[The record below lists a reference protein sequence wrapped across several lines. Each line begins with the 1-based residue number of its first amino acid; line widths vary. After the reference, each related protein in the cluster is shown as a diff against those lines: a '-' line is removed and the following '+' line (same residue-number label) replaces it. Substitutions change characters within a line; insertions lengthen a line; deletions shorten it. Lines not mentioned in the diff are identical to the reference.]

1 MMPKRIT
8 ESGQSPEELASA
20 ARESEGKKDA
30 FGNVGENA
38 YKVHMKF
45 TNAGYLFR
53 VTLRIC
59 ADSVFSAEQEANR
72 LTLYDVCDTDMS
84 EDPDDIAESFERNGK
99 GVLCCSYESVDDEP
113 LTMDTDETTG
123 EIPDDEDVED
133 TDESEA
139 EAESEAESEDQDES
153 ESEDQDES
161 ESKDVDDDFE
171 DAFGNRGP
179 KTFRIPMHF
188 TKLVL
193 NEDGTD
199 GQKYLFKVDLAISA
213 CCEDDAVQRARKVT
227 LKDIFGPDE
236 IEDFEDNRDPADIE
250 QMLDY
255 GDGTIC
261 GSASHEEYDLADDI
275 GFDIDESVEIEV
287 YEG

>member
-8 ESGQSPEELASA
+8 ESGQSPEELTPA
-20 ARESEGKKDA
+20 EGECKKDA

-45 TNAGYLFR
+45 TNAGHLFR

-59 ADSVFSAEQEANR
+59 ADSVFSAEQAANR
-72 LTLYDVCDTDMS
+72 LTLYDVCDTDMR

-99 GVLCCSYESVDDEP
+99 GVLCCSCESVDDEP

-139 EAESEAESEDQDES
+139 ESESESEAESEDQDES
-153 ESEDQDES
+153 ESDS

-193 NEDGTD
+193 NEDGAD

-213 CCEDDAVQRARKVT
+213 CCEDDAIQRARNVA
-227 LKDIFGPDE
+227 LSDILTDDMDE
-236 IEDFEDNRDPADIE
+236 FDDARDPADIE

-261 GSASHEEYDLADDI
+261 GSASHEADDSTTDI
-275 GFDIDESVEIEV
+275 GFDIDESAEIEV

>member
-8 ESGQSPEELASA
+8 ESGQSPEELTP
-20 ARESEGKKDA
+20 EEGECKKDA

-45 TNAGYLFR
+45 TNSGYLFR

-59 ADSVFSAEQEANR
+59 ADSVFSAEQAANR
-72 LTLYDVCDTDMS
+72 LTLYDVCDTDMG

-99 GVLCCSYESVDDEP
+99 GVLCCSYESIDDEP

-123 EIPDDEDVED
+123 EIPDDEDIED

-139 EAESEAESEDQDES
+139 ESESESEAESEDQDES
-153 ESEDQDES
+153 ESDS
-161 ESKDVDDDFE
+161 ESKDVDADFE

-193 NEDGTD
+193 NEDGAD

-213 CCEDDAVQRARKVT
+213 CCEDDAIQRARNVA
-227 LKDIFGPDE
+227 LSDILTDD
-236 IEDFEDNRDPADIE
+236 IDDFDDVRDPADIE
-250 QMLDY
+250 KMLDY
-255 GDGTIC
+255 GAGTIC
-261 GSASHEEYDLADDI
+261 GSASHEADDSTTDI
-275 GFDIDESVEIEV
+275 GFDIDDSAEIEV

>member
-1 MMPKRIT
+1 MMPKRIM
-8 ESGQSPEELASA
+8 ESGQSPEELTPA
-20 ARESEGKKDA
+20 EGECKKDA

-59 ADSVFSAEQEANR
+59 ADSVFSAEQAANR

-133 TDESEA
+133 TDDAEA

-161 ESKDVDDDFE
+161 ESKDVNDDFE
-171 DAFGNRGP
+171 DAYGNRGP

-188 TKLVL
+188 TKLLL

-213 CCEDDAVQRARKVT
+213 CCEDDAIQRARKVE
-227 LKDIFGPDE
+227 LSDILTDDVDE
-236 IEDFEDNRDPADIE
+236 FDDARDPADIE
-250 QMLDY
+250 KMLDY

-261 GSASHEEYDLADDI
+261 GSASYEEYDLADDI